1 MRLDQFYTSG
11 FDRGASRWR
20 EALWLAV
27 SGLLFSTWLPGS
39 KWRAA
44 LLRLFGARIGRGVV
58 IKPRVLVKFPWRL
71 SIGEHSWIGES
82 VWIDNLAEV
91 SIGDHACISQGTY
104 ICTGSHDWASE
115 SFDLIVTPIAIG
127 AKAWI
132 GAKSL
137 VAPGCEVGEGTVLTL
152 GSVATGYLEPWM
164 IYSGWPAI
172 PVKHRVSNGAED
184 ATAESEA
191 NIHLPSPSE
200 T

>member
-1 MRLDQFYTSG
+1 VRLDQFHTTG

-58 IKPRVLVKFPWRL
+58 IKPRVQVKFPWRL
-71 SIGEHSWIGES
+71 SIGEHCWIGER
-82 VWIDNLAEV
+82 VWIDNLAAV
-91 SIGDHACISQGTY
+91 SIGDHVCISQGTY

-115 SFDLIVTPIAIG
+115 SFDLIVRPIAIC

-137 VAPGCEVGEGTVLTL
+137 VAPGCEVGEGAVLTL
-152 GSVATGYLEPWM
+152 GSVATGCLEPWM
-164 IYSGWPAI
+164 IYSGSPAV
-172 PVKHRVSNGAED
+172 PVKRRVSNSTEKAP
-184 ATAESEA
+184 T
-191 NIHLPSPSE
+191 
-200 T
+200 